1 MRLVLSTESAN
12 SESYAGSL
20 RVRRLAAPAMTASV
34 AIGRNP
40 YGALEHNG
48 ALEQFLGLSF
58 VAIAS
63 PLVRAGP

>member
-1 MRLVLSTESAN
+1 
-12 SESYAGSL
+12 
-20 RVRRLAAPAMTASV
+20 MTASV

-40 YGALEHNG
+40 NG

>member
-1 MRLVLSTESAN
+1 
-12 SESYAGSL
+12 
-20 RVRRLAAPAMTASV
+20 MTASV

-40 YGALEHNG
+40 NGALEHNG

-63 PLVRAGP
+63 PLARAGP